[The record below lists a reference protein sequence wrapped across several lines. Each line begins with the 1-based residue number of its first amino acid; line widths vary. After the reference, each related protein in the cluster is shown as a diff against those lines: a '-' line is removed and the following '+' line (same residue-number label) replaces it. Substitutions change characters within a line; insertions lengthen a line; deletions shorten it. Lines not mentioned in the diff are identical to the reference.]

1 MDAFR
6 DQLDVVVVGG
16 GGAGLSAALL
26 LGRARLEVAVV
37 DAGKPRNAPAAA
49 MHGFLTHDGMP
60 PAEFLAAA
68 RAEVAGVGVELVE
81 ATVESVLPGFRVRLS
96 DGREV
101 RARRLLLTTGLSDEL
116 PRVPGLTELWGRD
129 VIQCPY
135 CHGYELRD
143 QALGVLATQPLS
155 VHQAL
160 LVRQWSD
167 DVTFFEHTY
176 PLSAPEREKVTAA
189 GVQIVSGEV
198 LELLRCDGSLSG
210 VRTAEASTPTALGA
224 LFVAPRYLPNTEAL
238 SDLGCETDDA
248 GFLVVD
254 ANGATS
260 VAGVWAAGNVVNP
273 RAQVIVA
280 AGAAAAAAHALHF
293 DIVES
298 GDGRP

>member
-26 LGRARLEVAVV
+26 LGRARLAVAVI
-37 DAGKPRNAPAAA
+37 DAGSPRNAPAAA

-68 RAEVAGVGVELVE
+68 RAEVAGFGVELVE
-81 ATVESVLPGFRVRLS
+81 GTVESALPGFRLRLS

-101 RARRLLLTTGLSDEL
+101 RGRRLLLTTGLSDEL
-116 PRVPGLTELWGRD
+116 PPVPGLAELWGRD

-135 CHGYELRD
+135 CHGYEVRD
-143 QALGVLATQPLS
+143 EPLGVLASQPVS

-167 DVTFFEHTY
+167 DVTFYAHTH
-176 PLSAPEREKVTAA
+176 PLSEPEREKLTAA
-189 GVQIVSGEV
+189 GIRIVAGEV
-198 LELLRCDGSLSG
+198 LEILRSEGSLSG
-210 VRTAEASTPTALGA
+210 VRTAAAATPIRLAA
-224 LFVAPRYLPNTEAL
+224 LFVAPRYLPNTGAL
-238 SDLGCETDDA
+238 GDLGCETDDA

-254 ANGATS
+254 ENGATS
-260 VAGVWAAGNVVNP
+260 APGVWAAGNVVNP

-298 GDGRP
+298 GEGRA